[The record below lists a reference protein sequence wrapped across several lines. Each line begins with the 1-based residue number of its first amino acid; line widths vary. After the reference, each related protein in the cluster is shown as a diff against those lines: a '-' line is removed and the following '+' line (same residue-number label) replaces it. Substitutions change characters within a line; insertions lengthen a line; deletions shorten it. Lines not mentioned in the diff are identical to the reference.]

1 MNMPLLHV
9 ALTSIKAQNV
19 RSVFVTFMLESDV
32 EVVSLAIFLYGFLN
46 SSIAFN
52 ISPVIINIAINN

>member
-1 MNMPLLHV
+1 MLHF
-9 ALTSIKAQNV
+9 SIKAQNV

>member
-1 MNMPLLHV
+1 MPLLHV
-9 ALTSIKAQNV
+9 AFTSIKAQNV

-32 EVVSLAIFLYGFLN
+32 EVVSLAIFLYGFLR

>member
-1 MNMPLLHV
+1 MPLLHV

-32 EVVSLAIFLYGFLN
+32 EVVSLAIFLYGFLR
-46 SSIAFN
+46 SSITFN